1 MKRALFLAVGAAIAL
16 QPIATEAQ
24 VFNGTPLPVE
34 YLDFIGGSGV
44 GSSYGV
50 QVGPYTAEFDA
61 SAMTGRTMTSEQFSV
76 YCVDYL
82 HYASNSN
89 GLVNVSS
96 LSGDLSATRLGAG
109 SYGRYQTSA
118 YLSSLFDGWEAHATA
133 LNTETGMS
141 FSQGDVWG
149 GLHSAVWTVATGP
162 GNLGVGNARTNA
174 ARDYF
179 FALAGT
185 NARSYDTS
193 GWYVLSEADV
203 GVTLAS
209 TQSGQEFLVHAGV
222 PEPSTL
228 LLMLTGMALM
238 FGVSRRRLVE
248 NV

>member
-24 VFNGTPLPVE
+24 VFNGTPMPVE
-34 YLDFIGGSGV
+34 YLDFVGGSGV

-50 QVGPYTAEFDA
+50 QVGPYSAEFEA
-61 SAMTGRTMTSEQFSV
+61 STLTGRTMTSPQFSV

-82 HYASNSN
+82 HYARDSD
-89 GLVNVSS
+89 GLVNVSA
-96 LSGDLSATRLGAG
+96 LGGDLSATRLG

-118 YLSSLFDGWEAHATA
+118 YLSSLFDGWEAHAAA
-133 LNTETGMS
+133 LNADTGMS
-141 FSQGDVWG
+141 FSLGDVWG
-149 GLHSAVWTVATGP
+149 GLHSAVWAVATGP
-162 GNLGVGNARTNA
+162 TELGATNARTDA

-179 FALAGT
+179 FALAST
-185 NARSYDTS
+185 NAGSYDTS
-193 GWYVLSEADV
+193 GWYVLSEADMDL
-203 GVTLAS
+203 TAS
-209 TQSGQEFLVHAGV
+209 NSGQEFLVRAGV

-238 FGVSRRRLVE
+238 FGVSRRRFVE